1 MSINPDKAK
10 FYTTILFNT
19 LLNKKHSYD
28 KVFSDIVRRYKLTPR
43 EASLYYKLF
52 YKLVV
57 YYHTIRFLSSYNGFG
72 HSVSG
77 IVEYLFS
84 RAFDLDRILDE
95 ARELSHSLS
104 PILKLSILYG
114 YPSWFIRDLYGK
126 LPSNELESML
136 KSLNEKKRWLRVN
149 TLKTTIED
157 AVECLEKT
165 SIRVKRHEY
174 YEDVLLVEDPFVK
187 IGVNECISKGYVIPQ
202 DITSYT
208 AISLVTSQIEDF
220 VDACSAPGVKLIQV
234 YSQLNPRRLV
244 SVDID
249 FDRLTTTRKL
259 VSKFTSRDYN
269 VIYVNADSAF
279 LQLNLP
285 NSFILVDA
293 PCSNTGA
300 IYGDPTVKL
309 YITKKKIQKLSI
321 LQKRILVNAL
331 RNGRKIYYMTCSIH
345 PLEGEEVVDYVV
357 RRLGL
362 RVKFGEIPI
371 NDFIDR
377 GYQGYTSS
385 NYTRRIYPHRI
396 KGQGFFLALLEV
408 EKHGL

>member
-1 MSINPDKAK
+1 
-10 FYTTILFNT
+10 
-19 LLNKKHSYD
+19 
-28 KVFSDIVRRYKLTPR
+28 LTPR